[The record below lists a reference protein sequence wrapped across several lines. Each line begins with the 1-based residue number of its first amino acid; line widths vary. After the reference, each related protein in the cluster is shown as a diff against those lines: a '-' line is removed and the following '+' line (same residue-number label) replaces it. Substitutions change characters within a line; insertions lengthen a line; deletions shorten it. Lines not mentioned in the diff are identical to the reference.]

1 MPAFASYV
9 SFKVTRTTKILDL
22 AHMKERSQNP
32 TGQMEKN
39 DALMNFVN
47 RQAQEA
53 ILNPTLPDSY
63 KDEVLQAA
71 IETIH
76 KVAESRAIYFAKHG
90 EGRRKK
96 LKSKAWRKE
105 NQKKHQK

>member
-1 MPAFASYV
+1 MDRGNLLNEAVTTAISYV
-9 SFKVTRTTKILDL
+9 SFNVTRTTKVLDL
-22 AHMKERSQNP
+22 SPMKERGTNQI
-32 TGQMEKN
+32 GQIEKY

-63 KDEVLQAA
+63 KDEVLEAA

-96 LKSKAWRKE
+96 LKSKA
-105 NQKKHQK
+105 

>member
-1 MPAFASYV
+1 
-9 SFKVTRTTKILDL
+9 
-22 AHMKERSQNP
+22 MKERDANQI
-32 TGQMEKN
+32 GQIEKD

-63 KDEVLQAA
+63 KDEVLEAA

-76 KVAESRAIYFAKHG
+76 RVAESRAIYFAKHG

-96 LKSKAWRKE
+96 LKSKA
-105 NQKKHQK
+105 